1 MKRMELM
8 ANKSVEEEII
18 GALEAGIPDFY
29 YTLLPV
35 VHGRGKTQYR
45 LSTPT
50 WPETNFLLISY
61 VDDEDAGK
69 AKAVVAEIKRRF
81 PKEGI
86 KLFFI
91 DVNDADV

>member
-8 ANKSVEEEII
+8 ANKSVEKEII
-18 GALEAGIPDFY
+18 SALEAGILDFY
-29 YTLLPV
+29 YTLFPM
-35 VHGRGKTQYR
+35 VHGRGKMQYR

-61 VDDEDAGK
+61 LDDQDTET
-69 AKAVVAEIKRRF
+69 AKAVVAEIKSHF

-86 KLFFI
+86 KLFFLNG
-91 DVNDADV
+91 DE

>member
-1 MKRMELM
+1 
-8 ANKSVEEEII
+8 VEEEII

-29 YTLLPV
+29 YTLFPV

-61 VDDEDAGK
+61 LNDQDTER
-69 AKAVVAEIKRRF
+69 AKAVIAEIKWRF

-86 KLFFI
+86 KIFFI
-91 DVNDADV
+91 RCGV